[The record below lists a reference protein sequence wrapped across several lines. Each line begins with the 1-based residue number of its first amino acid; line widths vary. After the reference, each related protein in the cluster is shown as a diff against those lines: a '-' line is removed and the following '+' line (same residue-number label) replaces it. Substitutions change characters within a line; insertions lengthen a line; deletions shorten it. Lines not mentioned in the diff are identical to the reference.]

1 MKWLRLRQ
9 GRCSPSLSTGGRG
22 VQGPI
27 FGPFAQISLQL
38 ETEIQL
44 GETWRLPVIDGW
56 VFYGGM
62 YYAKWS
68 VVNGR
73 PSTYERDYLAEFAS
87 DLAIPPDRT
96 FMAEWNQDGPGDLMN
111 RDNH

>member
-9 GRCSPSLSTGGRG
+9 GHCRPSLSTGERG

-27 FGPFAQISLQL
+27 FGPFARISLQP

-44 GETWRLPVIDGW
+44 GRTWRLPVIDGW

-62 YYAKWS
+62 YYRNWS
-68 VVNGR
+68 VIDG
-73 PSTYERDYLAEFAS
+73 PLSDYERDYLAEFAP

-96 FMAEWNQDGPGDLMN
+96 GMAEWNQDGPGVLMN